1 MSYQADLT
9 DEARTKEVARE
20 VTAAY
25 DIVGLVNNAG
35 ATRPG
40 TADTAT
46 LEDLDYVV
54 NLHLRTALIL
64 AQAALPAMRAAGF
77 GRIVN
82 MSSRAALGKPDRV
95 VYSATKAGLVGLT
108 RTLAMELGGDGIT
121 VNAIGPGPIATDLF
135 TKSNPAGAPQTER
148 IINSIVVKRLGTPE
162 DVARA
167 AMFFLSPDNG
177 FVTGQMLR
185 VRRHHAGRGA
195 DLNPVMMPAAFRSPS
210 RPRRLR
216 SSAWLIWSAAQR
228 RQEGFQHRFARVAVG
243 VAADVHRRDHAA
255 AAVDDGHGH
264 RLQPRLQ
271 LLRHAGV
278 AVGAHPVQQAPEFHH
293 VGDGV
298 RRVGLDLAHGQ
309 HAVALGR
316 GRPAAR
322 GPWT

>member
-1 MSYQADLT
+1 MTQANVALVTGGSAGIGAAIIRMLLEAGHKVVNIDYRLPENPPAGLVSYQADLT
-9 DEARTKEVARE
+9 DEARTKEVAGE

-25 DIVGLVNNAG
+25 NIVGLVNNAG

-46 LEDLDYVV
+46 LADLDYVV

-64 AQAALPAMRAAGF
+64 VQAALPAMREAGF

-177 FVTGQMLR
+177 FVTGQMLY
-185 VRRHHAGRGA
+185 VCGGTT
-195 DLNPVMMPAAFRSPS
+195 L
-210 RPRRLR
+210 
-216 SSAWLIWSAAQR
+216 
-228 RQEGFQHRFARVAVG
+228 G
-243 VAADVHRRDHAA
+243 VA
-255 AAVDDGHGH
+255 
-264 RLQPRLQ
+264 PI
-271 LLRHAGV
+271 
-278 AVGAHPVQQAPEFHH
+278 
-293 VGDGV
+293 
-298 RRVGLDLAHGQ
+298 
-309 HAVALGR
+309 
-316 GRPAAR
+316 
-322 GPWT
+322 

>member
-1 MSYQADLT
+1 MCIRDRPENPPAGLVSYQADLT
-9 DEARTKEVARE
+9 DEARTKAVAAE

-25 DIVGLVNNAG
+25 NIVGLVNNAG

-46 LEDLDYVV
+46 LADLDYVV

-64 AQAALPAMRAAGF
+64 VQAALPAMREAGF

-177 FVTGQMLR
+177 FVTGQMLY
-185 VRRHHAGRGA
+185 VCGGTT
-195 DLNPVMMPAAFRSPS
+195 L
-210 RPRRLR
+210 
-216 SSAWLIWSAAQR
+216 
-228 RQEGFQHRFARVAVG
+228 G
-243 VAADVHRRDHAA
+243 VA
-255 AAVDDGHGH
+255 
-264 RLQPRLQ
+264 PI
-271 LLRHAGV
+271 
-278 AVGAHPVQQAPEFHH
+278 
-293 VGDGV
+293 
-298 RRVGLDLAHGQ
+298 
-309 HAVALGR
+309 
-316 GRPAAR
+316 
-322 GPWT
+322 